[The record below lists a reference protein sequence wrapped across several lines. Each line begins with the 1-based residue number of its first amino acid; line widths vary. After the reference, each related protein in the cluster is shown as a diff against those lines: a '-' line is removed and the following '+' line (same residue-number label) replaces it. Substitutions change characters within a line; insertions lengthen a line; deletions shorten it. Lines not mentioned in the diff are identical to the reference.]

1 MTKYVKQIL
10 RQRLGLEPTDSSR
23 DKELEIM
30 SNREIFDECLRWE
43 GIIGYGDR
51 IISMV
56 EDIFG
61 VTLE

>member
-10 RQRLGLEPTDSSR
+10 RQRLGLEPTDTSR

-43 GIIGYGDR
+43 GIIGYGDH
-51 IISMV
+51 IISMI
-56 EDIFG
+56 EDVFDI
-61 VTLE
+61 TLE